1 MICFNI
7 ACDLWRMLVWSQR
20 AARSEFASHCA
31 IWCKS
36 GAGGSCTRFERCP
49 MGCWGFQQGQALVLN
64 AFAEIGVGF
73 LLLLGL
79 LSPARSI
86 LLTLIY
92 WKNVLP
98 VRYHSPDAASYH
110 RQVCAKPHA
119 LLAIMTIESLVCCCP
134 TSLLRMRLSFQW
146 HSEKWSNSMRGTG
159 AAYMHHMA
167 PILGLVSTGFCL

>member
-1 MICFNI
+1 MSRI
-7 ACDLWRMLVWSQR
+7 ACEACHSNAPLEKTRHCRQRLLLQSWR
-20 AARSEFASHCA
+20 
-31 IWCKS
+31 K
-36 GAGGSCTRFERCP
+36 GGV
-49 MGCWGFQQGQALVLN
+49 CWVNPQGQALVLN

-110 RQVCAKPHA
+110 RQVCSRRA
-119 LLAIMTIESLVCCCP
+119 LSEG
-134 TSLLRMRLSFQW
+134 LLSISGLHRLGNF
-146 HSEKWSNSMRGTG
+146 
-159 AAYMHHMA
+159 
-167 PILGLVSTGFCL
+167 